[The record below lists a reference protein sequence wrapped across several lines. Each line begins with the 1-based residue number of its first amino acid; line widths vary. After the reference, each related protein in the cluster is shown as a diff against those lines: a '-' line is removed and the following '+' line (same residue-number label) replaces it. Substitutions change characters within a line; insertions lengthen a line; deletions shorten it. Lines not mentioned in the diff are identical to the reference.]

1 MDAGWTQSLER
12 LVELAAKA
20 QRRSR
25 LRRRQSLSGPALSHC
40 GQKLLLVLLDLT
52 DKRLVIG
59 ILVRGSPEHHFRE
72 DGCKIKSFSG
82 EQVKEFSPVGG
93 VWLGGDDS
101 MSDQFSQAIRQNVC
115 SDSLVGIQKFLV
127 GPEAPEHH
135 VANNQQGPAV
145 AEYFHGGIQRT
156 PRAPFWTRLLLW
168 HSSTVTFFTCFLQVR
183 WAD

>member
-1 MDAGWTQSLER
+1 MQAGHKAGNAWWSLW
-12 LVELAAKA
+12 
-20 QRRSR
+20 RRPR
-25 LRRRQSLSGPALSHC
+25 VDLRRRQSLSGPALPNSSH
-40 GQKLLLVLLDLT
+40 KLLLVLLDLT
-52 DKRLVIG
+52 DKGLVFG
-59 ILVRGSPEHHFRE
+59 ILVRGGPEHHFRE
-72 DGCKIKSFSG
+72 DGCKIESFRSK
-82 EQVKEFSPVGG
+82 QVKELSPVRG

-101 MSDQFSQAIRQNVC
+101 MSDQSSQAIRQNVC

-145 AEYFHGGIQRT
+145 AKYFHGGIQRT

-168 HSSTVTFFTCFLQVR
+168 HISTVAFFTCFLQVR